1 MAKAAIGELAEIIGH
16 AFTRPELLVTAITHP
31 SATGRGRAKRQRR
44 STKAAAIEAKQADN
58 QRLEF
63 LGDRVL
69 GLIVAEMLFA
79 TFPVED
85 EGALAKRLAALVRQ
99 EGLAQVAHNL
109 GFGRFL
115 TLSKGEEE
123 SGGRDNP
130 ATLADACE
138 AIIGALYLD
147 GGIDCAR
154 LFVERHWRPM
164 MSADLNPPQDAKT
177 ALQEWAQAAGLSL
190 PRYTVIRSEGPPH
203 DPVFEVEAGVSG
215 HPPTRGTGRSKRAA
229 EQAAATQLLALVRP
243 LGLVQDA
250 PVEGTGA
257 EDSQAENP
265 A

>member
-1 MAKAAIGELAEIIGH
+1 LVAKTAAIADLAEIIGH
-16 AFTRPELLVTAITHP
+16 AFARPELLETAITHP
-31 SATGRGRAKRQRR
+31 SATGRGRVKRVRR
-44 STKAAAIEAKQADN
+44 TTKAAAEVKQADN

-79 TFPVED
+79 AFPGED

-99 EGLAQVAHNL
+99 DGLAQVAHGL

-115 TLSKGEEE
+115 VLSKGEEE

-164 MSADLNPPQDAKT
+164 MSAELNPPQDAKT

-190 PRYTVIRSEGPPH
+190 PRYTVRRSDGPPH
-203 DPVFEVEAGVSG
+203 DPVFEVEALVDG
-215 HPPTRGTGRSKRAA
+215 HPPTCGTGRSKRAA

-243 LGLVQDA
+243 QMLVQDNS
-250 PVEGTGA
+250 VEAG
-257 EDSQAENP
+257 QH
-265 A
+265 